1 MVDKVFFLI
10 GYVVLHSFLLFII
23 LKIVIYLYV
32 KAMTPIY
39 EEEIRQKE
47 EEKEELLNEMKKIY
61 LSWKR

>member
-32 KAMTPIY
+32 KAMIPIY

-47 EEKEELLNEMKKIY
+47 EEKEELLNEIKKIY
-61 LSWKR
+61 LS